1 MQLAKCAKL
10 TQVQAEFSLKVYLR
24 SKDISEICVKKP
36 EGLIKLVGKF
46 HESIILLSEDSGN
59 KIYALLSLVVT
70 AHSELVLLQSLN
82 NLNFMNHKP

>member
-10 TQVQAEFSLKVYLR
+10 TQVQAEFSLKAYLR

-46 HESIILLSEDSGN
+46 HESIILLSEDSGS
-59 KIYALLSLVVT
+59 KSYALLSLVVT

>member
-46 HESIILLSEDSGN
+46 HESIILSEDSGS
-59 KIYALLSLVVT
+59 KSYALLSLVVT

>member
-46 HESIILLSEDSGN
+46 HESISLLSEDSGS